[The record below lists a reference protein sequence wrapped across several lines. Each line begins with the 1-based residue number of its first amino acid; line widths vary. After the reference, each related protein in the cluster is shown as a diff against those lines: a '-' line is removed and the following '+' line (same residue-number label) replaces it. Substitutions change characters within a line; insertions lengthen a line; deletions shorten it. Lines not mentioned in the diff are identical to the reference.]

1 MHCDTRAIYIEKPV
15 WPHAESTR
23 RPDVAA
29 LVALTHPGGSHRPRP
44 ICEEA
49 KGWILEGGRPMEWH
63 LADHVERWVVCHQCG
78 ASWVVPAA
86 AEELQSAT
94 AREEPRTRARMGRVQ
109 ESSSDP
115 EA

>member
-1 MHCDTRAIYIEKPV
+1 MHCDTRAIYIENPV

-29 LVALTHPGGSHRPRP
+29 LVALTHPGGSQRPRP

-63 LADHVERWVVCHQCG
+63 LADHVERWVCHQCG

-86 AEELQSAT
+86 AKELQSAA